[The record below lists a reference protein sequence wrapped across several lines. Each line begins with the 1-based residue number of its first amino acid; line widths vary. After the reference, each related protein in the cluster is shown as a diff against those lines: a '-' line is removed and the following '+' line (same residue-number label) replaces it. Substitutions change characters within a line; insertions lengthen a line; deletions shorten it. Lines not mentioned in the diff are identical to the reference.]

1 MHQSQVDERIIIE
14 KQGEFA
20 NCDGVDVAKSLE
32 GTMKKI
38 RGIKLRTRIFLGSLP
53 PILLLIMLNGVTY
66 SHYWE
71 MKELQEE
78 IETEQETIR
87 EVSQLTVG
95 LSKIVRAV
103 RGQVLFPTE
112 EDYQDTYQEGLDLFQ
127 EASPGII
134 EMLEDDPEHIEP
146 MEKVLAEA
154 NEIIETSERVFA
166 LVKAGQIQQA
176 TALTTEIRL
185 DGLEDIHQRIL
196 HEEEE
201 NLAAKKLEAQSARS
215 FLLILVTVGTIIAAA
230 IALALNSLVS
240 SIISRTLQESVVHIT
255 DSSNE
260 IATTVEQQE
269 RIANQQ
275 VAEVNETTVTM
286 DELEASFRQTSEQ
299 AKAAATGAGQ
309 VLELAK
315 SGTQAVEDNL
325 EGMSNLEKEME
336 LIAEQMLQL
345 SEQANQI
352 GTISQLVSDIA
363 SQTNLLAL
371 NSSVEAVRAGEYGK
385 GFGVVANEIRKFADQ
400 SQQSA
405 GKINELVS
413 QIQNAIHSTVLVTEK
428 GTKLVTVEVK
438 TAKKTEQAFA
448 EVSQAIDKVALN
460 TQQISLN
467 LKQQLDG
474 VHQVLKAMESISDG
488 TKETASGISQTKI
501 SAQQLNEI
509 AKSLER
515 LI

>member
-1 MHQSQVDERIIIE
+1 MV
-14 KQGEFA
+14 A
-20 NCDGVDVAKSLE
+20 NCIGVDIAESLE
-32 GTMKKI
+32 RKHKGMKHKGMEL
-38 RGIKLRTRIFLGSLP
+38 RGMELRGMKLRTRIFLGSLS
-53 PILLLIMLNGVTY
+53 PILLLVMLNGFTY
-66 SHYWE
+66 SHYWQ
-71 MKELQEE
+71 MRELQEE

-95 LSKIVRAV
+95 LSKMVRAV

-112 EDYQDTYQEGLDLFQ
+112 EDYQDTYQEGLEQFQ
-127 EASPGII
+127 EASSGII

-154 NEIIETSERVFA
+154 NELIEVSERVFA

-176 TALTTEIRL
+176 TALTAEIQL
-185 DGLEDIHQRIL
+185 EGLEDIHQRIL
-196 HEEEE
+196 YEEEE
-201 NLAAKKLEAQSARS
+201 NLVDKRLEAESARS

-230 IALALNSLVS
+230 IALTLNALIS
-240 SIISRTLQESVVHIT
+240 SVISRTLQESIVRLT
-255 DSSNE
+255 TSSNQ

-275 VAEVNETTVTM
+275 VAEVNATTATM
-286 DELEASFRQTSEQ
+286 DELEASFRHTSEQ

-315 SGTQAVEDNL
+315 SGIQAVEDNL

-336 LIAEQMLQL
+336 LIAEEIMQL

-363 SQTNLLAL
+363 SQTNMLAL
-371 NSSVEAVRAGEYGK
+371 NSSVEAVRAGEHGK
-385 GFGVVANEIRKFADQ
+385 GFGIVANEIRKFADQ

-413 QIQNAIHSTVLVTEK
+413 QIQNAIYSTVMATEK

-438 TAKKTEQAFA
+438 TAKGTEQAFT

-474 VHQVLKAMESISDG
+474 VHQVLQAMESVDCG

-501 SAQQLNEI
+501 STQQLSEI
-509 AKSLER
+509 AQSLER